1 MRDFRPIRKEEAR
14 VCVRRKPA
22 FAAPNAS
29 PRAALILPAVPAAR
43 HADAGWF
50 QFVLGQAAFVMAKS
64 RCAAQ
69 HQIPAVAVKR
79 ETAARIFM
87 AADTGRTRNR
97 SRLDVVAGAPRPPA
111 RAPAQARPRGRDVP
125 GRRSIPINPGR
136 GSAQAGAGGGP
147 FLRGTDT
154 GAASRAGAATAPR
167 SATGGNDSRNPGD
180 SPASV
185 GASDA
190 RSLPPPGARHI

>member
-1 MRDFRPIRKEEAR
+1 LRSKKTGFCRSE
-14 VCVRRKPA
+14 
-22 FAAPNAS
+22 AS
-29 PRAALILPAVPAAR
+29 PRAALILPAIPTAR
-43 HADAGWF
+43 NADADWF

-111 RAPAQARPRGRDVP
+111 RAPAQARPRGLDVP

-136 GSAQAGAGGGP
+136 GSAQTGAGGGP
-147 FLRGTDT
+147 FPRSTDT

-167 SATGGNDSRNPGD
+167 SAAGGNGSRTPGD
-180 SPASV
+180 SSASV

-190 RSLPPPGARHI
+190 RGLPPPGARHI